1 MVYLKNQKAISSLLI
16 LIIVSATVI
25 IAIGAV
31 AIYLWLIPG
40 ESISEEMEY
49 TDFTAVDVSSA
60 FGVEITQSSSYSVLI
75 TADEKIFDNIEVTKT
90 GNTLSIGIEPG
101 IVISVSTLKAEI
113 TMPNLVELVLSG
125 ASKGT
130 IEGFSSSESF
140 VVELSGA
147 SRLEM
152 QDINVGN
159 TDIALSGASTLIA
172 EGSGNDLISI
182 VSGASSLDLTDF
194 PIDNGDLSISGA
206 SQVTVNLDG
215 TLDAI
220 VGGASTLYY
229 IGEPTI
235 GDIDISGG
243 STINQK

>member
-1 MVYLKNQKAISSLLI
+1 LISLKEQKAISSLLI

-25 IAIGAV
+25 VAVGAV
-31 AIYLWLIPG
+31 AIYLWLNPG
-40 ESISEEMEY
+40 ELISEEMEY
-49 TDFTAVDVSSA
+49 TDFNSVDVSSA
-60 FGVEITQSSSYSVLI
+60 FEVEIKQSSSYSILI

-90 GNTLSIGIEPG
+90 GNTLSIGVEPG
-101 IVISVSTLKAEI
+101 IVISLMRLKAEI
-113 TMPNLVELVLSG
+113 TMPNLVEVVLSG
-125 ASKGT
+125 ASRGT

-140 VVELSGA
+140 MVGLSGA

-159 TDIALSGASTLIA
+159 TDIELSGASTLIA
-172 EGSGNDLISI
+172 EGAGSDLVSI
-182 VSGASSLDLTDF
+182 VSGASNLDLTDF

-206 SQVTVNLDG
+206 SQVTVNLVG
-215 TLDAI
+215 TLDAV

-229 IGEPTI
+229 IGEPTM